1 MAREALATQGA
12 AVGSTGSQTAAVV
25 SSIRDWTPQALD
37 GLFGVVQDASADP
50 KVRRKAALKIAQ
62 FLLPKVGTKAKVI
75 PDEYGFLIN
84 PNLVSAYR
92 EMQRELGHLV
102 NTPARKIPANAERI
116 KKLQARSEAIERRF
130 QVPCPSKYGEKQ
142 AAKDLDRLTEFDA
155 LREGGTV
162 LTQAQKTEEAHLRAR
177 RDVLNASPESIA
189 RRRCSA
195 LREAER
201 RFKESRLF
209 GEFNPSAPPLSR
221 QQQNELRLLRWLYPA
236 EPKRNLSALE
246 DDEFEMDRHPFKD
259 ELPAPDGNFY
269 PRHSKLRPGAPRAG
283 AEKEHLAPGEAR
295 IYALEERRA
304 VRSQLT
310 ASEEKELRDLRQRHP
325 EYAARIDLMDL
336 RYLYHWRR
344 EYEIAR
350 KAGLDIDA
358 INEQA
363 EVCCLRLRDES
374 KFINE
379 WQARRFLRDRKA
391 AGAAGRAA

>member
-1 MAREALATQGA
+1 
-12 AVGSTGSQTAAVV
+12 
-25 SSIRDWTPQALD
+25 
-37 GLFGVVQDASADP
+37 
-50 KVRRKAALKIAQ
+50 
-62 FLLPKVGTKAKVI
+62 
-75 PDEYGFLIN
+75 LIN
-84 PNLVSAYR
+84 LNLVSAYR

-102 NTPARKIPANAERI
+102 NTLARKIPANAERI
-116 KKLQARSEAIERRF
+116 KKLEARSEAIRQRF
-130 QVPCPSKYGEKQ
+130 QAPCPSIYGAKQ
-142 AAKDLDRLTEFDA
+142 AARDRHRLIELLA

-177 RDVLNASPESIA
+177 MVVFDAGPEAMA
-189 RRRCSA
+189 RRRCA
-195 LREAER
+195 ELAEAER
-201 RFKESRLF
+201 QFELRRLS
-209 GEFNPSAPPLSR
+209 GELHAPRLSR
-221 QQQNELRLLRWLYPA
+221 KERTELRFLRVLYPG
-236 EPKRNLSALE
+236 PKPALSQL
-246 DDEFEMDRHPFKD
+246 DGDEFEMDRHSFAD

-269 PRHSKLRPGAPRAG
+269 PRHSKLRPGAPNED

-304 VRSQLT
+304 VGSQLT
-310 ASEEKELRDLRQRHP
+310 ASEEKELRDLRERHR

-336 RYLYHWRR
+336 RYLYYWRR

-379 WQARRFLRDRKA
+379 WKARRFLRDREA
-391 AGAAGRAA
+391 AGAATRAP